1 MQSAASSPA
10 WVSKLK
16 LHKMKKQERKLK
28 VGYKFQN
35 RAFHQMVMMPEIKLT
50 GKWLKECGF
59 NEGQRVNVIVKNKK
73 LVIVPLE

>member
-1 MQSAASSPA
+1 VQPAALRGFQ
-10 WVSKLK
+10 KLK
-16 LHKMKKQERKLK
+16 VNKMKKQERKLK

-35 RAFHQMVMMPEIKLT
+35 RAFHQMVMIPEIILT

-59 NEGQRVNVIVKNKK
+59 NEGQQVNVIVKNKK